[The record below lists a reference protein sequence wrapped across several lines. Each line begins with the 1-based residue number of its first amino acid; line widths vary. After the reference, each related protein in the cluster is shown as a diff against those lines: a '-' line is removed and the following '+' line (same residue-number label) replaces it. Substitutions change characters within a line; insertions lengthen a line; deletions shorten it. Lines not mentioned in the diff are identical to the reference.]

1 MPADWA
7 ELMNRAARV
16 GLGGALVLIAASM
29 GSLQAAAQTAEA
41 VDRSHLRV
49 CADPNNLPFSNQ
61 NGEGFENKIAD
72 LLAAELGVPVRY
84 TWYPDSMGFIRSTLN
99 ARACDIVIGTAAG
112 NELLQNTNP
121 YYRSTYA
128 IVYRKDDKLDAAS
141 VADLAR
147 KAQTIGAVAGTPPTT
162 LLAQAGALD
171 KLRSYQLVVD
181 TRFDSPGR
189 QLVHDV
195 ATGTIDSGILWG
207 PIAGYFAKMEDVPLE
222 VVPLPLN
229 EGSPRL
235 DFRVTM
241 GVRYNEPEWKREINS
256 LIRRKQPEITR
267 ILLDYG
273 VPLLDEQGQP
283 ITH

>member
-1 MPADWA
+1 MPADRT
-7 ELMNRAARV
+7 ELMDRAATV
-16 GLGGALVLIAASM
+16 GLGGLILIAASM
-29 GSLQAAAQTAEA
+29 SSPHAGAQTAEA

-61 NGEGFENKIAD
+61 NGDGFENKIAD
-72 LLAAELGVPVRY
+72 LLAAELGVPVHY
-84 TWYPDSMGFIRSTLN
+84 TWFPDSIGFIRSTLN
-99 ARACDIVIGTAAG
+99 AHACDIVIGTAAG

-128 IVYRKDDKLDAAS
+128 MVYRKDDKLNATS

-147 KAQTIGAVAGTPPTT
+147 EAQTIGAVAGTPPTT
-162 LLAQAGALD
+162 LLAQEGALD
-171 KLRSYQLVVD
+171 KLRSYHLVVD
-181 TRFDSPGR
+181 TRFESPAR

-195 ATGTIDSGILWG
+195 AIGTIDSGILWG
-207 PIAGYFAKMEDVPLE
+207 PIAGYFAKMEDVPLS

-235 DFRVTM
+235 DFRITM
-241 GVRYNEPEWKREINS
+241 GVRYNEPEWKRTINS
-256 LIRRKQPEITR
+256 LIRKKQPEITQ

-273 VPLLDEQGQP
+273 VPMLDEQGQP